1 MDDLVHDRGP
11 IGCPTDRLGPE
22 QGHVDGALASCQLDV
37 ADERLRQRVACGPA
51 KVARARSGRAESEE
65 DRLIV
70 EGAKP
75 MSRDERDEQVDGI
88 RA

>member
-1 MDDLVHDRGP
+1 M
-11 IGCPTDRLGPE
+11 
-22 QGHVDGALASCQLDV
+22 
-37 ADERLRQRVACGPA
+37 
-51 KVARARSGRAESEE
+51 ARSGRAESEE